1 MSVNI
6 IYGITSSTTKFC
18 KSKFNV
24 KENVFVT
31 TSGGEEYEN
40 TLSLSLIE
48 LAKLTVDID
57 KVIICAEAVTQILTS
72 LKDINIPLEKC
83 YFYNHSKNTLV
94 PYKDI
99 VTPKVTEE
107 EILYSVYDLSINLPC
122 FDVTNFVILAEL
134 ERKKRRLKHICFI
147 ILPNLSHSNTYIG
160 ANQFHEK
167 EDYEWRIDHI
177 IKPVMRCIPTCLS
190 IIELPYREKIK
201 QILNADSHIYPQE
214 IIKGQANEKSSTVHL
229 KPLKESGHNLA
240 LLSPPK
246 NAVKMVESFLQKLS
260 KGQKLITV
268 TLREY
273 QEQIV
278 RNNDFNSWAKFL
290 SKLDK
295 DEFYPVII
303 RDSYFSTSP
312 IPKALEG
319 YLTFPEASSDYLIRL
334 ALYKAAY
341 INMGVS
347 TGPTYTISFIKNAKS
362 LIFHPLN
369 EDNPASSS
377 MTAKK
382 SGLTIGKDYFFNDN
396 KFQKTVWKPDS
407 YENIKSNFDNLLELI
422 NKS

>member
-6 IYGITSSTTKFC
+6 IYGITSSTQKFC
-18 KSKFNV
+18 KSKFNL
-24 KENVFVT
+24 KENIFVT
-31 TSGGEEYEN
+31 TNGGEEYEN
-40 TLSLSLIE
+40 ILSLSLIE
-48 LAKLTVDID
+48 LAKLTIDID

-72 LKDINIPLEKC
+72 LQNINIPLKKC

-94 PYKDI
+94 ACKDI
-99 VTPKVTEE
+99 ITPKVTEE
-107 EILYSVYDLSINLPC
+107 EILYAVYDLSINLPC

-134 ERKKRRLKHICFI
+134 ERKKRYLKHICFI
-147 ILPNLSHSNTYIG
+147 ILPNSSSSDTYIG

-177 IKPVMRCIPTCLS
+177 IKPVMRGISSCLS

-201 QILNADSHIYPQE
+201 QILNTDSHVYPQE
-214 IIKGQANEKSSTVHL
+214 VINGQANEKSSTLHL
-229 KPLKESGHNLA
+229 KPLKESGHDLA
-240 LLSPPK
+240 LLTPPR
-246 NAVKMVESFLQKLS
+246 NAVKIIENFLQKLS
-260 KGQKLITV
+260 KGQKLLTV

-273 QEQIV
+273 QEQTV
-278 RNNDFNSWAKFL
+278 RNNDFTSWAKFL
-290 SKLDK
+290 SELDK
-295 DEFYPVII
+295 NEFYPVII
-303 RDSYFSTSP
+303 RDSYLSTSP
-312 IPKALEG
+312 IPKALEE
-319 YLTFPEASSDYLIRL
+319 YLTFAEASSDYLVRL
-334 ALYKAAY
+334 ALYKVAY

-407 YENIKSNFDNLLELI
+407 YENIKSHFDSLLKLI
-422 NKS
+422 NRS